1 MYINEMN
8 IIFVCAVRAEG
19 DILELGSAALFAV
32 QMWRC
37 EKLIRQVPENEAQG
51 VLGRRDS
58 RVAHGCPINNEWIG
72 CGYTGCFGVYG
83 PPLSPVVHPGLM
95 T

>member
-58 RVAHGCPINNEWIG
+58 RVA
-72 CGYTGCFGVYG
+72 
-83 PPLSPVVHPGLM
+83 L
-95 T
+95 